1 MKRIEFRDGRLKK
14 AALPLVRGREAEAE
28 ARDECLCYHSAPP
41 GLPGWAGLRREA
53 LR

>member
-1 MKRIEFRDGRLKK
+1 MKRIEFKDGRLKK

-28 ARDECLCYHSAPP
+28 ARDECLCYRSAPP
-41 GLPGWAGLRREA
+41 GLPGGAGSRREA